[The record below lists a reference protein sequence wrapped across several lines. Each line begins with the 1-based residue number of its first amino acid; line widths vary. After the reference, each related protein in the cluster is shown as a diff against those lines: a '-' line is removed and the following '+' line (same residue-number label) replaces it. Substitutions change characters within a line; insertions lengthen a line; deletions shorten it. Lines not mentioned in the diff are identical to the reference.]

1 MFTPN
6 LRGAKRNKATSAL
19 GARKNNKAYNMFSI
33 IIGVVLIVIT
43 SVGFWYLLPRNGQV
57 HPLVN
62 KWDGGSMITIV
73 IMTGFTFGVVI
84 ILSTGL
90 IG

>member
-1 MFTPN
+1 MF
-6 LRGAKRNKATSAL
+6 
-19 GARKNNKAYNMFSI
+19 FI
-33 IIGVVLIVIT
+33 IIGAALIVTT

-73 IMTGFTFGVVI
+73 IMTAFTFGVVI
-84 ILSTGL
+84 ILTTGFF
-90 IG
+90 G